1 MDSKTLFHNPES
13 LTDDDLAAIRSKLW
27 YQRRSAQAGA
37 LGGGFFMYVMQ
48 MAVLKRVS
56 PSIGQ
61 ICFASFA
68 GYLIAANGVNSSVSM
83 IQSKLDRDI
92 THAFDQRQL
101 RGALAVSGLLTHHT
115 SYANSEDN
123 NDFSKPY

>member
-13 LTDDDLAAIRSKLW
+13 LTDNDLAAIRSKLW

-37 LGGGFFMYVMQ
+37 LSGGFLMYVTQ
-48 MAVLKRVS
+48 MAVLKRS
-56 PSIGQ
+56 NPGLAQ
-61 ICFASFA
+61 ICLASFA
-68 GYLIAANGVNSSVSM
+68 GYLIAANGVNSSISVIKS
-83 IQSKLDRDI
+83 SLDRDI

-115 SYANSEDN
+115 SHANSDDN